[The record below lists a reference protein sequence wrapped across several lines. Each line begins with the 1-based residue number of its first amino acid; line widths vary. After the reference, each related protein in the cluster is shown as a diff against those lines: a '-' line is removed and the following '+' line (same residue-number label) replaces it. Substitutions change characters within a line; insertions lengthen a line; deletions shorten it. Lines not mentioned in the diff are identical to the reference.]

1 MPEKTETLAAET
13 RKISKAEINE
23 LPLIAWE
30 GEIRVLDNVASMQ
43 AVVEEL
49 KNETHLGFDTETR
62 PTFKKGEYY
71 PPALIQLAT
80 ENCVYLFRISKTNTL
95 APLLPVLES
104 PDILKTGVA
113 IKDDVKELRA
123 MEDFEPGGFVEI
135 ANITAKLGY
144 ENRGL
149 RALAGLLLGGR
160 ISKAAQVSNWAR
172 PELDQKQIRY
182 AATDAWISREIYRK
196 AIAEAS

>member
-1 MPEKTETLAAET
+1 MPENTETPAAET
-13 RKISKAEINE
+13 RKISKAEINA

-80 ENCVYLFRISKTNTL
+80 EKCV
-95 APLLPVLES
+95 
-104 PDILKTGVA
+104 
-113 IKDDVKELRA
+113 
-123 MEDFEPGGFVEI
+123 
-135 ANITAKLGY
+135 
-144 ENRGL
+144 
-149 RALAGLLLGGR
+149 
-160 ISKAAQVSNWAR
+160 
-172 PELDQKQIRY
+172 
-182 AATDAWISREIYRK
+182 
-196 AIAEAS
+196 